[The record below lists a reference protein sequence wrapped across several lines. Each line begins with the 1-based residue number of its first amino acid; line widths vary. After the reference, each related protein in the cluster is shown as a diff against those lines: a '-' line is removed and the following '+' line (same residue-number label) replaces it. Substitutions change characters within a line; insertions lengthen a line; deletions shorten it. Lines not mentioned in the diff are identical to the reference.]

1 MLRLKLGNPRVTPS
15 DPHTEDPVTTADRLR
30 DLNQQYIRAALVGD
44 VAWYRK
50 HLADDFL
57 CIESDGSMLDKQ
69 TFLGVTADGSDL
81 AEYNL
86 GEVDVRIYGD
96 VALVRATGSWTAK
109 DGTRG
114 RSLYT
119 DVYLRANARWQV
131 VAAQI
136 TRPHGES

>member
-1 MLRLKLGNPRVTPS
+1 MLSLKLGKPRGSPS
-15 DPHTEDPVTTADRLR
+15 EPQIEDPVSTADRLR
-30 DLNQQYIRAALVGD
+30 DLNQRYIRASLAGD
-44 VAWYRK
+44 VAWYRE

-57 CIESDGSMLDKQ
+57 CIEADGSMLDKQ
-69 TFLGVTADGSDL
+69 AFLQVTADGTAL

-86 GEVDVRIYGD
+86 GEVDVRIFGD
-96 VALVRATGSWTAK
+96 LALVRATGHWTAK

-114 RSLYT
+114 MSVYT
-119 DVYLRANARWQV
+119 DVYVRANADCQV